1 MERIKLLLR
10 GFVTVFIFSA
20 ILFLCAGRLN
30 YLQGW
35 IFLAVNILT
44 TWMNYFAIRH
54 NGELINERSKPGE
67 GIKSWDKLILGLS
80 AIMYVSTIILA
91 GLDTGRFHRSME
103 INWYCCVTGTLLI
116 VTGQIIFL
124 AARSQNRFFSSVVR
138 IQKERGHVVCDTGLY
153 KLIRH
158 PGYLGMAISLMGL
171 PLLTSSIWSII
182 PTALAIILL
191 LARTSLEDKTL
202 QNELD
207 GYVEYTLKTRY
218 RLLPYIW

>member
-1 MERIKLLLR
+1 
-10 GFVTVFIFSA
+10 V
-20 ILFLCAGRLN
+20 ILFLSAGRIN

-44 TWMNYFAIRH
+44 TLMNYFAIH
-54 NGELINERSKPGE
+54 QDNELINERSNPGD
-67 GIKSWDKLILGLS
+67 GIKSWDKIILGFS
-80 AIMYVSTIILA
+80 AFLYVTTIILA
-91 GLDTGRFHRSME
+91 GLDSGRFHRTME
-103 INWYCCVTGTLLI
+103 LNWYICMTGVLLI
-116 VTGQIIFL
+116 VAGQIIFL

-171 PLLTSSIWSII
+171 PLLTSSFWSII
-182 PTALAIILL
+182 PTALAIILML
-191 LARTSLEDKTL
+191 VRTSLEDKTL

-207 GYVEYTLKTRY
+207 GYIEYTLKTRY
-218 RLLPYIW
+218 RLIPFVW